1 MKRIIN
7 TLNSPATFILCLC
20 GFLSLAYVG
29 EKNQEYDTAG
39 LIAIIESG
47 EPLSRAEKQ
56 WDKETQAAALLS
68 IWEGK

>member
-1 MKRIIN
+1 MKHIIN

-29 EKNQEYDTAG
+29 EKNAEYDTAG

-47 EPLSRAEKQ
+47 EPLSKAQKQ
-56 WDKETQAAALLS
+56 WNERTQAEALLT